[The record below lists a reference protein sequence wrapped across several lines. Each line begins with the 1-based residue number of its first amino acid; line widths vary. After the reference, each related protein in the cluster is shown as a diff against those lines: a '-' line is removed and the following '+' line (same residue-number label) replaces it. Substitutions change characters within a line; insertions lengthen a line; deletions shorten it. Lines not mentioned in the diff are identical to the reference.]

1 MRRRRT
7 LTRKTRKKRPR
18 LHSPVCKPCWELK
31 YCPYGPLVAQF
42 PLAPSAR
49 KLRDMRLVRAE
60 SRAIFARGGARTD
73 DELTDACDRFL
84 YSDPSQWRWI
94 MQYDTAELECTVFGH
109 ICPVFYVAEGV
120 TETKAGRR
128 TGRRIP
134 HDIMLKVIRR
144 DAQICQICHQP
155 VPDDRVEF
163 DHVIPLS
170 RGGPLTSENIR
181 LVCRPCNRKKGHSL
195 AELLEARRRA

>member
-18 LHSPVCKPCWELK
+18 LNSPVCKPCWELK
-31 YCPYGPLVAQF
+31 YCPYGPLVEQF

-60 SRAIFARGGARTD
+60 SRAILAQGGARTD

-84 YSDPSQWRWI
+84 YSDPSRWQWI
-94 MQYDTAELECTVFGH
+94 MPYDTAELECTVFGH
-109 ICPVFYVAEGV
+109 ICPVFYVAEGF
-120 TETKAGRR
+120 TETKVGRR

-134 HDIMLKVIRR
+134 HDHLGKHPTCLPTV
-144 DAQICQICHQP
+144 
-155 VPDDRVEF
+155 
-163 DHVIPLS
+163 
-170 RGGPLTSENIR
+170 
-181 LVCRPCNRKKGHSL
+181 
-195 AELLEARRRA
+195 